1 MITNKSRF
9 LNQLLQSP
17 LHLSALATL
26 ISLGLATFINVLFLS
41 PGALLMTLLI
51 TLTIAAPMSYL
62 TIKFVIDMRTTIEK
76 QKIRLALEEKR
87 ADILAKFMQD
97 AAHEFKTPLT
107 LMSTNLYLG
116 ERAAEPEKKQTYH
129 QQVNEQIQILNNLLD
144 TILILTRLDSIDRAC
159 YERKTTKTKEL
170 VSTIRS
176 LIHSDRIQ
184 IDSRSLNGDAEVS
197 VNLDDL
203 HLAIKQMVDNALR
216 YSPETHPVTIQFVN
230 SASWLDINIQDG
242 GSGMSLEH
250 MQHIF
255 DRFYRADE
263 SHTTRGLGLGLAIA
277 KRVMELH
284 DGHIEVESEID
295 NGSLFTVSLPIR

>member
-1 MITNKSRF
+1 MITTKSRF
-9 LNQLLQSP
+9 LNKLLQSP
-17 LHLSALATL
+17 LYMSVAATL
-26 ISLGLATFINVLFLS
+26 ISLGLATVINVLFLS
-41 PGALLMTLLI
+41 PRALPMTLFI
-51 TLTIAAPMSYL
+51 TLMIAAPMSYL

-116 ERAAEPEKKQTYH
+116 ERATEPEKKQAYN
-129 QQVNEQIQILNNLLD
+129 QQVNEQIGTLNNLLD
-144 TILILTRLDSIDRAC
+144 TILILTRLDSTDSAG
-159 YERKTTKTKEL
+159 YERQITNANEL
-170 VSTIRS
+170 VSTTRS
-176 LIHSDRIQ
+176 LINNERIR
-184 IDSRSLNGDAEVS
+184 IDSTGLNGDAEIN
-197 VNLDDL
+197 VNLNDL
-203 HLAIKQMVDNALR
+203 HLAIKHMVDNALR
-216 YSPETHPVTIQFVN
+216 YSPATHPVTIQFAS
-230 SASWLDINIQDG
+230 SASRLDIKIKDG
-242 GSGMSLEH
+242 GSGMSLEN

-277 KRVMELH
+277 KRVIELH

-295 NGSLFTVSLPIR
+295 NGSLFTVTLPIR